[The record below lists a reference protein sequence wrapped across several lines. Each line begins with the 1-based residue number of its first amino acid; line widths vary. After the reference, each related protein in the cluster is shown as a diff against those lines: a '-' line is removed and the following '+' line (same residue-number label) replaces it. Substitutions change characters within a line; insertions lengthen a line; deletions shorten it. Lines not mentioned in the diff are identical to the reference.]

1 MNLTKTSTVLIAI
14 SALGALMSIVM
25 MASFSSLYDLIL
37 KKVSTLT
44 IEIFNLVI
52 WISISFKKGASDN
65 TISYNITTKQKNSMF
80 RSLALKKYLIKIV
93 ST

>member
-52 WISISFKKGASDN
+52 
-65 TISYNITTKQKNSMF
+65 
-80 RSLALKKYLIKIV
+80 
-93 ST
+93 